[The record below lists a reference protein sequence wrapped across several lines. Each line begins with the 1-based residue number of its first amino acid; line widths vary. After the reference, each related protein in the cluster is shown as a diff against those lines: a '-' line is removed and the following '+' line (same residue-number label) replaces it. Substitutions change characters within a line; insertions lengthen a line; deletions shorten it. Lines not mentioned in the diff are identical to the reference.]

1 MPAVD
6 KTAGARVI
14 RGIVHRIMLGKNTQL
29 CLIALYVLSQT
40 CVAEQGPDPCPV
52 EFYFSAYGYDV
63 ELVGTE
69 VQSFSN
75 LDGFE
80 STLLTYMSPDNID
93 KYDYAVIA
101 YEVSLC
107 VQEISD
113 KNICVSLH
121 DENNPEGDFFKVCN
135 WGVADQEPYR
145 ISVNYSTSHLPK

>member
-1 MPAVD
+1 MYYD
-6 KTAGARVI
+6 RTI
-14 RGIVHRIMLGKNTQL
+14 RSPSEGSAYYYIWRKVGSSLGLLSL
-29 CLIALYVLSQT
+29 CFLSLSSLADYQP
-40 CVAEQGPDPCPV
+40 EPCPPN
-52 EFYFSAYGYDV
+52 EYFLAFGYDV
-63 ELVGTE
+63 ELASTE